1 MDENG
6 LNKRVHYLLEYLAR
20 IEEKMLWRVYKVY
33 RYIYQYHGMLCYYE
47 INGLSLLKEY
57 C

>member
-20 IEEKMLWRVYKVY
+20 IEEKMLWRV
-33 RYIYQYHGMLCYYE
+33 L
-47 INGLSLLKEY
+47 
-57 C
+57 